1 MAEYQLKAYHDMR
14 AAPVAEM
21 TLGYSASIPEFMPKL
36 AEEAGLGTYIKNDGN
51 GWHTYEVGQM
61 HIEKVYD
68 RPLTR

>member
-14 AAPVAEM
+14 ASPVAEM

-36 AEEAGLGTYIKNDGN
+36 AEEAGLGTYVKNDGD
-51 GWHTYEVGQM
+51 GWHTYTAGQM
-61 HIEKVYD
+61 HVEKVYD